1 MTFSLVARC
10 EATGQLGVGAMTG
23 MVGVGKLVAHARS
36 RAGAVATQA
45 MINPYLGFDGLA
57 LMAEGVAAPD
67 TLNRLL
73 ERDPGRAY
81 RQCGL
86 VDAEGDSA
94 AWTGPEAPS
103 WAGHRTGRGYS
114 AQGNRLVG
122 PETLDTLVEA
132 FHAAEGRELAERL
145 LLALEAGA
153 STGGDRH
160 GEVSGAIYVVDTE
173 QYPLWDARVDHSDDP
188 VAELRALYQRFA
200 EELVP
205 VVRRLSTRQD
215 PLGQATRDLM
225 RGEDPGPSQ

>member
-1 MTFSLVARC
+1 VTFSLIARC

-23 MVGVGKLVAHARS
+23 MVGVGKLVAHARA
-36 RAGAVATQA
+36 RTGAVATQA
-45 MINPYLGFDGLA
+45 MINPYLGFDGLD
-57 LMAEGVAAPD
+57 LMGEGVSAPD

-73 ERDPGRAY
+73 ERDPGRSY

-86 VDAEGDSA
+86 VDADGRSA
-94 AWTGPEAPS
+94 AWTGPDATP
-103 WAGHRTGRGYS
+103 WAGHRTGSGYS

-132 FHAAEGRELAERL
+132 FLGTGGKELAERL

-173 QYPLWDARVDHSDDP
+173 KYPLWDARVDHSEDP
-188 VAELRALYQRFA
+188 VRELRALYHRFA

-205 VVRRLSTRQD
+205 VVRRMSTRQD
-215 PLGQATRDLM
+215 PMGQATRDLM
-225 RGEDPGPSQ
+225 TQD

>member
-1 MTFSLVARC
+1 MTFSIVARC
-10 EATGQLGVGAMTG
+10 RATGQLGVGAMTG
-23 MVGVGKLVAHARS
+23 KVGVGKLVAHARA
-36 RAGAVATQA
+36 RTGAVATQA

-57 LMAEGVAAPD
+57 LMAEGVSARD

-86 VDAEGDSA
+86 VDAEGSAA
-94 AWTGPEAPS
+94 AWTGPKTPS
-103 WAGHRTGRGYS
+103 WAGHRTGQGYS

-122 PETLDTLVEA
+122 PDTLDTLVEA

-145 LLALEAGA
+145 LLGLEAGA
-153 STGGDRH
+153 STGGDRQ
-160 GEVSGAIYVVDTE
+160 GELSGAIYVVDTE

-200 EELVP
+200 EELIP
-205 VVRRLSTRQD
+205 VVRGLSTRED
-215 PLGQATRDLM
+215 PLGKATRDLM
-225 RGEDPGPSQ
+225 RGEDPEASR

>member
-23 MVGVGKLVAHARS
+23 VVGVGKLVAHARA
-36 RAGAVATQA
+36 RTGAVATQA

-57 LMAEGVAAPD
+57 LMGEGVSAPD
-67 TLNRLL
+67 VLDRLL
-73 ERDPGRAY
+73 DRDPGRAY
-81 RQCGL
+81 RQFGL
-86 VDAEGDSA
+86 VDAEGRSA
-94 AWTGPEAPS
+94 AWTGPHTPS
-103 WAGHRTGRGYS
+103 WAGHRTGPEYS
-114 AQGNRLVG
+114 VQGNRLVG
-122 PETLDTLVEA
+122 PETLDTLVDA
-132 FHAAEGRELAERL
+132 FHATEGKELAERL

-153 STGGDRH
+153 STGGDRQ

-225 RGEDPGPSQ
+225 RGVDGEASP